1 MQMLSVIVHV
11 SIPSTFAESMHQ
23 PFVIIRS
30 KPTKFKR
37 NSAEI
42 IGTARRLFA
51 MDCEFF

>member
-23 PFVIIRS
+23 PFVLIRS

-37 NSAEI
+37 KSAEI
-42 IGTARRLFA
+42 IGTARRLFT